1 MTHHY
6 TIATI
11 QKAALNLVTG
21 DSRETNVTAMMFL
34 LRENIFGNVQNPEKI
49 NFSFKKSVTNLV
61 PCSCY
66 LLNIQQ
72 STFFS
77 HWLCILWVGLDLLNE
92 LPTTSLLTVYYFP
105 QFLHPTH
112 AMSSSNVS
120 HHLNFHLPLL
130 LSPFPPSLVQ
140 RSFFADYFLNTF
152 QVPTNKS
159 FS

>member
-1 MTHHY
+1 
-6 TIATI
+6 
-11 QKAALNLVTG
+11 
-21 DSRETNVTAMMFL
+21 
-34 LRENIFGNVQNPEKI
+34 
-49 NFSFKKSVTNLV
+49 
-61 PCSCY
+61 
-66 LLNIQQ
+66 
-72 STFFS
+72 
-77 HWLCILWVGLDLLNE
+77 VGLDLLNE

-159 FS
+159 FSWVVIRLPSYSSCLRLINCLALSLLRFRD